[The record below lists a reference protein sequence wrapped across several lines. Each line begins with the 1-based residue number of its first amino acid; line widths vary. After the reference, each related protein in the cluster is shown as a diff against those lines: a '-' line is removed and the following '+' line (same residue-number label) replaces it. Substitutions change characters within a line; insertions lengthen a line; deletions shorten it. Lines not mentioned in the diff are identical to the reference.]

1 MTRVLVCGGRKFNL
15 MGFMFNELDKIQEER
30 GGFSILI
37 EGEAPGA
44 DQLSANWALSRGVPL
59 QPFPAKWEKH
69 GRSAGPI
76 RNEQMLREGRPDLVI
91 AFPGGYGTAH
101 MVKIAKKANIE
112 VLEYATPTSPTS

>member
-1 MTRVLVCGGRKFNL
+1 MIRVLVCGGRKFNL

-44 DQLSANWALSRGVPL
+44 DQLAANWALSRGVPL
-59 QPFPAKWEKH
+59 QPFPANWAKH

-76 RNEQMLREGRPDLVI
+76 RNEQMLREGR
-91 AFPGGYGTAH
+91 T
-101 MVKIAKKANIE
+101 
-112 VLEYATPTSPTS
+112 